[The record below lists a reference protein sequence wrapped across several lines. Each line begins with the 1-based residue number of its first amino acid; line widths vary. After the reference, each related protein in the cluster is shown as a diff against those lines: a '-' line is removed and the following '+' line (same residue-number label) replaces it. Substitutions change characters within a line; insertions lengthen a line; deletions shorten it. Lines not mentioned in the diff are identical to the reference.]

1 MLWADLLDSAA
12 DRRDIAGALA
22 RELINSEEF
31 RRRDLTNEMVVMN
44 LYQAFLGR
52 FPEDDELAFWA
63 GEIEYGDGAL
73 EDLMDALTQSAE
85 FAEQV
90 K

>member
-1 MLWADLLDSAA
+1 
-12 DRRDIAGALA
+12 
-22 RELINSEEF
+22 
-31 RRRDLTNEMVVMN
+31 MVVMN